1 MIVITKY
8 QQLGYIIQF
17 YHVPQYTSHMI
28 IYQLYFEYFFLL
40 KVKTNI
46 IQMDHPYI
54 PQNSHKRISTYYSPK
69 QWQTCPFP
77 WIWFDSSTNVVSYQI
92 FLIWSYN
99 KIEQNITKTIEKTP
113 WIQMIICGNKLSS
126 KKGNFKWKRDNIAS
140 IIGLRRSEGN
150 TESKGIAWKYL

>member
-1 MIVITKY
+1 MIVITKH

-54 PQNSHKRISTYYSPK
+54 PQNNHKKTSTHQTIK
-69 QWQTCPFP
+69 EKQTCPFP
-77 WIWFDSSTNVVSYQI
+77 WILFDSSTKVVSYHI

-99 KIEQNITKTIEKTP
+99 KIEQKITKTIEKTP
-113 WIQMIICGNKLSS
+113 WMQMIICGNNLSS
-126 KKGNFKWKRDNIAS
+126 KKGNFKWKWDKRATKT
-140 IIGLRRSEGN
+140 GLRRSEGN